1 MSYILKEEIMT
12 KQAKK
17 VPVKKGKVTSE
28 PLAELSGLNGDMFE
42 QYVQV
47 SQSLFENAYALNE
60 EMMRFAG
67 RRFEA
72 DMEALQ
78 TLSKCKDSDDI
89 VRFQSDFMRT
99 AAEDYRQE
107 MAKLIEQGSEAMKTF
122 SEGSALR

>member
-1 MSYILKEEIMT
+1 MT